1 MKVDGAAERA
11 FDFDD
16 VFVACEGLE
25 ITPTPDGC
33 VVYDAAREK
42 VHYLNPTAAVVYELC
57 DGARSLRAIC
67 AFLAQAYGLDQQPV
81 EATRDCL
88 KTLIAE
94 GLVRPCAKSSAER

>member
-1 MKVDGAAERA
+1 MDGAECQA
-11 FDFDD
+11 FDLDD

-57 DGARSLRAIC
+57 DGARSPRAIC
-67 AFLAQAYGLDQQPV
+67 AFLAQAYGLDRQPV
-81 EATRDCL
+81 EATGDCL

-94 GLVRPCAKSSAER
+94 GLVRPCAKSFAEP

>member
-1 MKVDGAAERA
+1 
-11 FDFDD
+11 
-16 VFVACEGLE
+16 
-25 ITPTPDGC
+25 
-33 VVYDAAREK
+33 
-42 VHYLNPTAAVVYELC
+42 LC

>member
-1 MKVDGAAERA
+1 MDGAEERA

-25 ITPTPDGC
+25 VTPTPDGC
-33 VVYDAAREK
+33 VIYDAARER
-42 VHYLNPTAAVVYELC
+42 VHYLNPTAAVIYGLC
-57 DGARSLRAIC
+57 DGARRSLRAMC

>member
-1 MKVDGAAERA
+1 MDGAEARA
-11 FDFDD
+11 FDSDD
-16 VFVACEGLE
+16 VFVACGGLE

-57 DGARSLRAIC
+57 DGVRSLRAIC
-67 AFLAQAYGLDQQPV
+67 VFLAQAYGLDQQPV

-88 KTLIAE
+88 KTLNAE
-94 GLVRPCAKSSAER
+94 GLVRLCAKSSAER